1 MVLVTLA
8 DAAEAQLDV
17 GGLLIAGACLTW
29 GIENSLPRKLS
40 SSDPV
45 RIAAG

>member
-1 MVLVTLA
+1 MVLVTLG

-17 GGLLIAGACLTW
+17 GGLLIAGARLTR

-40 SSDPV
+40 SADAV
-45 RIAAG
+45 RIAA